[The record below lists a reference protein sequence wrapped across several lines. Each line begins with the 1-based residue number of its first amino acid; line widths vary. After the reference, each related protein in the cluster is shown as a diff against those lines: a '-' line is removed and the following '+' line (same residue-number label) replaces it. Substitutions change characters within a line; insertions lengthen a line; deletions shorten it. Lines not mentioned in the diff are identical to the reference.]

1 MHTNSAAYNRHIA
14 TRSGLRLVSIFAIL
28 ICVWAQPLAASVFD
42 HDPLARY
49 AVEQSRH
56 LWHGRQSLAPI
67 EGVWMTSAGAY
78 IAIRANGINSYE
90 MTVIHTPDLSIAPG
104 TVMGSAH
111 ISGKMG
117 MYDASIFRDFTA
129 DGKGHRPQRL
139 AITVDISTGMMRF
152 DPYKQGWRVNLRR
165 LIPYLFRFSVQREDT
180 RPDGLEGAM
189 RIYPT
194 PPPTQQNPIEL

>member
-1 MHTNSAAYNRHIA
+1 
-14 TRSGLRLVSIFAIL
+14 
-28 ICVWAQPLAASVFD
+28 
-42 HDPLARY
+42 
-49 AVEQSRH
+49 
-56 LWHGRQSLAPI
+56 
-67 EGVWMTSAGAY
+67 MTSAGAY

-90 MTVIHTPDLSIAPG
+90 MTVIHTPDLSITPG

-111 ISGKMG
+111 ISGKMS

>member
-1 MHTNSAAYNRHIA
+1 MHTNSAAYKRHSA
-14 TRSGLRLVSIFAIL
+14 VRPRQHLVYIL
-28 ICVWAQPLAASVFD
+28 AVFIGICVQSAAASVFD
-42 HDPLARY
+42 HDPLAQY

-56 LWHGRQSLAPI
+56 LWRGRQALAPI

-78 IAIRANGINSYE
+78 IAIHANGVNTYE
-90 MTVIHTPDLSIAPG
+90 MTILHSPDLSIIPG
-104 TVMGSAH
+104 TMMGSAH
-111 ISGKMG
+111 ISGKAG
-117 MYDASIFRDFTA
+117 MYDASIFRNFTA

-139 AITVDISTGMMRF
+139 AITVDISTGMLRF
-152 DPYKQGWRVNLRR
+152 DPYKQGWRINLRR

-194 PPPTQQNPIEL
+194 PPPSIQNPIAL

>member
-1 MHTNSAAYNRHIA
+1 MSVLAVLL
-14 TRSGLRLVSIFAIL
+14 G
-28 ICVWAQPLAASVFD
+28 VWVQPLDASVFD

-56 LWHGRQSLAPI
+56 LWQGRQVLAPI

-78 IAIRANGINSYE
+78 IAIHANGINTYE
-90 MTVIHTPDLSIAPG
+90 MTILHSPDLSIAPG

-111 ISGKMG
+111 ISGKAG
-117 MYDASIFRDFTA
+117 MYDASIFRNFSPN
-129 DGKGHRPQRL
+129 GKGHRPQHL

-189 RIYPT
+189 RIYPAS
-194 PPPTQQNPIEL
+194 PPSIQNPIAL